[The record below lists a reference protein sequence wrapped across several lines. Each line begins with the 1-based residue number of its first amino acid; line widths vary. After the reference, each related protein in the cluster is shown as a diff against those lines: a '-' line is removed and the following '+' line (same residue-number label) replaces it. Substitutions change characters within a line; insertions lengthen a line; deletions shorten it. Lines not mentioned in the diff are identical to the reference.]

1 MTTRLISNALAFILA
16 VSTLGVVSARSA
28 TDTVPVT
35 AENFTRAESD
45 LYFGRIA
52 KDGGL
57 GKYDHRR
64 EPTAIDKQDVIRMNR
79 DTLYSAGVFDLDAGP
94 VTVTLP
100 DAGKRFMSLQVI
112 DEDQYTHA
120 VIYAAGPHTFT
131 RDQIGT
137 RYVALPIRTLVD
149 PSDPLDVQKVHALQ
163 DAVKVEQQGGPGK
176 FEVPSWDPVSQ
187 KKVRDALLVLGATL
201 PDSKRMFG
209 TRDEVDPVRFLIGSA
224 MAWGGNPEKDAIYVN
239 VTPPGNDGKTVHQLT
254 VKDVP
259 VDGFWSIS
267 LYNAKGYFQ
276 ANPQDAYS
284 VNNLTA
290 KPNADGSYT
299 IQFGGD
305 PSAAPNVLPI
315 MPGWNYI
322 VRLYRPRA
330 EILNG
335 TWKFPEAQPV
345 P

>member
-1 MTTRLISNALAFILA
+1 MKTRPIFNALAFAAALSA
-16 VSTLGVVSARSA
+16 VGLTAARSA
-28 TDTVPVT
+28 SDTVPVT

-45 LYFGRIA
+45 LYFGRIV

-79 DTLYSAGVFDLDAGP
+79 DTFYSAGVFDLDAGP

-163 DAVKVEQQGGPGK
+163 DAVKLEQPGGPGK
-176 FEVPSWDPVSQ
+176 FEVPNWDPVSQ

-201 PDSKRMFG
+201 PDSQRMFG
-209 TRDEVDPVRFLIGSA
+209 AKADVDPIRFLIGSA
-224 MAWGGNPEKDAIYVN
+224 TAWGGNPQKDAIYVN
-239 VTPPGNDGKTVHQLT
+239 VNPPRNDGKTVHQLT

-276 ANPQDAYS
+276 ANPQNAYS

-299 IQFGGD
+299 VQFGGD
-305 PSAAPNVLPI
+305 R
-315 MPGWNYI
+315 
-322 VRLYRPRA
+322 VRRRTSCRSCPAGTTSCGSTARTPRS
-330 EILNG
+330 
-335 TWKFPEAQPV
+335 
-345 P
+345 